1 MNIPAGAYVFVA
13 DGRQLLLFEN
23 TGLAADPKLEV
34 KAHRERAS
42 VATRDQGADRPGK
55 TQARVGGARSAH
67 EQTDFHRQD
76 EDELAAEGADMLR
89 RSVLAGEVKALIV
102 VAAPRILGQLRK
114 RYHGEVRSRIRAEI
128 AKEVAGRPANEIA
141 TVVVNGR
148 SCGRSAIF
156 VGQGREIS
164 RRDVHRGPSLRSP
177 RRAAV
182 QVLGRVWR
190 A

>member
-1 MNIPAGAYVFVA
+1 MNIPAGTHVFVA

-34 KAHRERAS
+34 TAHRQRAS

-55 TQARVGGARSAH
+55 TQASFGGSRSAY

-114 RYHGEVRSRIRAEI
+114 RYHREVRSRILAEI
-128 AKEVAGRPANEIA
+128 PKEVAGRPADEIA
-141 TVVVNGR
+141 AIVVDL
-148 SCGRSAIF
+148 
-156 VGQGREIS
+156 E
-164 RRDVHRGPSLRSP
+164 P
-177 RRAAV
+177 
-182 QVLGRVWR
+182 
-190 A
+190 